1 MRTLL
6 RARNSGRWLLVFIL
20 WGSLAGS
27 TLEAQFGLITR
38 EEALASAF
46 PDASV
51 ADERIFLTD
60 EQAERIEAI
69 SRVDLSGKLYAR
81 YVVSRNGIVVGRA
94 YVDTHQV
101 RTKKESLL
109 VSLDASGRV
118 QRIDVTVFLE
128 PPEYIAGPSW
138 MRQFYDK
145 PLDGDLA
152 IQRSIRPIAG
162 ATLTA
167 YAISEAIRRV
177 MAMDQVL
184 TADMEAT
191 P

>member
-81 YVVSRNGIVVGRA
+81 YVVSRNGMVVGRA
-94 YVDTHQV
+94 YIDTHQV

-138 MRQFYDK
+138 MRHFYDK

>member
-1 MRTLL
+1 MACAVHTKLDVGVCYTTLEMKANLVRAIRQDSGIL
-6 RARNSGRWLLVFIL
+6 RATGNVIHYGRTT
-20 WGSLAGS
+20 A
-27 TLEAQFGLITR
+27 T
-38 EEALASAF
+38 
-46 PDASV
+46 
-51 ADERIFLTD
+51 
-60 EQAERIEAI
+60 AE
-69 SRVDLSGKLYAR
+69 SRLVDLSGKLYAR
-81 YVVSRNGIVVGRA
+81 YVVSRNGMVVGRA
-94 YVDTHQV
+94 YIDTHQV

>member
-1 MRTLL
+1 MRILL
-6 RARNSGRWLLVFIL
+6 CARNSGRWLVFII
-20 WGSLAGS
+20 WGSLAVG
-27 TLEAQFGLITR
+27 TMEAQFGLITR

-46 PDASV
+46 PDAT
-51 ADERIFLTD
+51 AIAERIFLTD
-60 EQAERIEAI
+60 EQVERIETIA
-69 SRVDLSGKLYAR
+69 RVDLDSKLYAR
-81 YVVSRNGIVVGRA
+81 YVVSRSGVVVGRA

-101 RTKKESLL
+101 RTKKQSLL

-138 MRQFYDK
+138 MRQFHDK

-152 IQRSIRPIAG
+152 IQRAIRPIAG

-167 YAISEAIRRV
+167 HAVNQAVRRV

-184 TADMEAT
+184 TAELEG
-191 P
+191 PP

>member
-1 MRTLL
+1 MRILL
-6 RARNSGRWLLVFIL
+6 RARNSGRWLVFIVL
-20 WGSLAGS
+20 GSLAGS

-69 SRVDLSGKLYAR
+69 ARVDLSGKLYAR
-81 YVVSRNGIVVGRA
+81 YVISRNGIVVGRA

-138 MRQFYDK
+138 MRQFHGK

-152 IQRSIRPIAG
+152 IQRAIRPIAG

-167 YAISEAIRRV
+167 HAVSEAVRRV
-177 MAMDQVL
+177 MAIDQVL
-184 TADMEAT
+184 TTAVEAT

>member
-6 RARNSGRWLLVFIL
+6 RARNSGRWLLVFIV

-81 YVVSRNGIVVGRA
+81 YVVSRNGMVVGRA
-94 YVDTHQV
+94 YIDTHQV

>member
-81 YVVSRNGIVVGRA
+81 YVVSRNGMVVGRA
-94 YVDTHQV
+94 YIDTHQV

-128 PPEYIAGPSW
+128 PHEYIAGPSW

>member
-6 RARNSGRWLLVFIL
+6 RATNSGRWLLVFIV

-81 YVVSRNGIVVGRA
+81 YVVSRNGMVVGRA
-94 YVDTHQV
+94 YIDTHQV

>member
-1 MRTLL
+1 MRSLL
-6 RARNSGRWLLVFIL
+6 CARNFGRWLVLIM

-27 TLEAQFGLITR
+27 MVEAQLGLITR

-46 PDASV
+46 PA
-51 ADERIFLTD
+51 ATATAERIFLTD
-60 EQAERIEAI
+60 EQAERIETIA
-69 SRVDLSGKLYAR
+69 RVDLYSKLYAR
-81 YVVSRNGIVVGRA
+81 YIVSRSGVVIGRA

-101 RTKKESLL
+101 RTKNESLL

-118 QRIDVTVFLE
+118 QRIDVTAFLE

-138 MRQFYDK
+138 MRQFHDK

-152 IQRSIRPIAG
+152 IQRAIRPIAG

-167 YAISEAIRRV
+167 QAVSQAVRRV
-177 MAMDQVL
+177 MAIDQVL
-184 TADMEAT
+184 TAEVEAT

>member
-81 YVVSRNGIVVGRA
+81 YVVSRNGMVVGRA
-94 YVDTHQV
+94 YIDTHQV

-118 QRIDVTVFLE
+118 QRIDVTGFLE

>member
-60 EQAERIEAI
+60 EQGERIEGI

-81 YVVSRNGIVVGRA
+81 YVVSRNGMVVGRA
-94 YVDTHQV
+94 YIDTHQV

>member
-81 YVVSRNGIVVGRA
+81 YVVSRNGMVVGRA
-94 YVDTHQV
+94 YIDTHQV

-118 QRIDVTVFLE
+118 QRLDVTVFLE

>member
-81 YVVSRNGIVVGRA
+81 YVVSRNGMVVGRA
-94 YVDTHQV
+94 YIDTHQV

>member
-81 YVVSRNGIVVGRA
+81 YVVSRNGMVVGRA
-94 YVDTHQV
+94 YIDTHQV

-152 IQRSIRPIAG
+152 IQRAIRPIAG